1 MTGGCYSSHVQ
12 VSTYFWPHVPDKLQ
26 FTSTSRFRSQQRTRL
41 MKCLPFVSHFLLF
54 WMSDALLLH
63 ITLSLSLFPLE
74 LSSHWPLPGSLTD
87 PRLGESWLGGST
99 AALCQTGPTKSN
111 TFGTDFILFFSQN
124 VLLGSVG
131 SAALWRVEASGCE
144 PVQTAGRFTAR
155 PTSMVVQ
162 LDGEQA

>member
-1 MTGGCYSSHVQ
+1 MHSS
-12 VSTYFWPHVPDKLQ
+12 
-26 FTSTSRFRSQQRTRL
+26 STS
-41 MKCLPFVSHFLLF
+41 
-54 WMSDALLLH
+54 
-63 ITLSLSLFPLE
+63 LSLSLSLLPLE

-111 TFGTDFILFFSQN
+111 TFGTDFYFFSQN

-144 PVQTAGRFTAR
+144 PVQTAGRFTAS